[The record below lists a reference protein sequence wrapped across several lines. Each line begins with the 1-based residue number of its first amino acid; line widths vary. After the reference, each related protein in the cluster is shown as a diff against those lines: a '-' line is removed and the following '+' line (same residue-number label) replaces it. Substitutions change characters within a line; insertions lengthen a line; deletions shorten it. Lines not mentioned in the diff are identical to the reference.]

1 MLTYTQS
8 QIGLEICVYPNLL
21 FLLLSI
27 LYDDGMVSNNNAVK
41 VIRKFFFTH
50 TKVLDDISGITK
62 KHDFFFPF
70 EGLWEEEI
78 DLCVFLRMS
87 SGTGGRV
94 GPGPMR

>member
-1 MLTYTQS
+1 M
-8 QIGLEICVYPNLL
+8 
-21 FLLLSI
+21 SI
-27 LYDDGMVSNNNAVK
+27 FYDDGMGSNNNAVK
-41 VIRKFFFTH
+41 VSRKFFLTH

-62 KHDFFFPF
+62 KHDFFPF

-78 DLCVFLRMS
+78 DFCVFLRMS